1 MERAFDPFFTT
12 KEVGRGTGLGLAS
25 VYGIVKSHGGYID
38 VESSLGEGTTFS
50 IYFPGSRLN
59 RVEEPLKEKGLLK
72 GNETILLVDDE
83 EMIAGVAEQILS
95 TLGYQVLTAKCG
107 KEALALYK
115 AEMNRIGLVILDM
128 IMPEMGGGEIYERMK
143 EMNPRVKALLASGY
157 NIDGRAMEILD
168 QGCDGFIQKPF
179 RIGDLARKMRE
190 ILDKN

>member
-1 MERAFDPFFTT
+1 
-12 KEVGRGTGLGLAS
+12 
-25 VYGIVKSHGGYID
+25 
-38 VESSLGEGTTFS
+38 
-50 IYFPGSRLN
+50 
-59 RVEEPLKEKGLLK
+59 VEEPLKEKGLPK

-83 EMIAGVAEQILS
+83 EMIVGVAEQILS

-107 KEALALYK
+107 KEALDLYK
-115 AEMNRIGLVILDM
+115 TEMNRIGLVILDM